1 MYVHRNLEN
10 MNVRFLVLSTSCEC
24 CLHGHKT
31 VSRRFV
37 STSMAKDTADM
48 YTLLS
53 ADRSHVCG
61 GSIIAPQWVL
71 TAAHCVKYAIS
82 QYAIRAGTSHTRRG
96 DSNLQQRSVDRFF
109 IHPVALLAPK
119 VPQRKNADETCWS
132 LIITPHVLLL

>member
-1 MYVHRNLEN
+1 
-10 MNVRFLVLSTSCEC
+10 
-24 CLHGHKT
+24 
-31 VSRRFV
+31 
-37 STSMAKDTADM
+37 MAKDTADM
-48 YTLLS
+48 YALLS

-109 IHPVALLAPK
+109 IHPVALPAPK
-119 VPQRKNADETCWS
+119 VPQRKNADKTCS
-132 LIITPHVLLL
+132 SKKVYLLLNFFMIWS